1 MAKIKIVDIIYP
13 NLLSSFH
20 LKMIAIIAMIIDHTG
35 SVLFPD
41 DFSFRIVGRISFIL
55 FAFLISEGVIYSH
68 NLYKYAKRLLLWAF
82 LSEIPYDI
90 AIHGKVFEW
99 QHQNIF
105 FTLFLGVAGLS
116 LFKMYSSSKALKY
129 IALIIPLVSAFFLK
143 VDYSYYGIL
152 VIYLFY
158 FFKKNKLL
166 QFISITSTSVFYAIS
181 AFPLQ
186 LFAFLGF
193 LPIYFYSGN
202 LGLKMGKQLYSFY
215 AIHLIILFL
224 IKTAFG

>member
-1 MAKIKIVDIIYP
+1 MKIAAIIYP

-20 LKMIAIIAMIIDHTG
+20 LKIIAIITMIIDHTG
-35 SVLFPD
+35 GVLFPD

-68 NLYKYAKRLLLWAF
+68 NLYKYAKRLLIWAF

-90 AIHGKVFEW
+90 AVHGKVFEW
-99 QHQNIF
+99 QYQNIF

-116 LFKMYSSSKALKY
+116 LFIQHSTVWKY
-129 IALIIPLVSAFFLK
+129 FFLIIPLVCAFLFR
-143 VDYSYYGIL
+143 VDYSAYGIL

-158 FFKKNKLL
+158 FFKNNRLL
-166 QFISITSTSVFYAIS
+166 QFVSIQTSSFVFAIS

-193 LPIYFYSGN
+193 LPIYCYSGK
-202 LGLKMGKQLYSFY
+202 LGVKMGKQFYSFY
-215 AIHLIILFL
+215 AVHLIVLFL
-224 IKTAFG
+224 IKTALG